1 MSVSLY
7 NGKVALKLLFLQ
19 FMTFVIL
26 SAGFYLKS
34 TDWSFSAFLGGMA
47 CWLPN
52 IAFLL
57 LMRLQK
63 VNEEEAPVRI
73 NWLFAFS
80 EGLKVILSIALLI
93 VALGVFKAAF
103 APLVMTYLAV
113 LVMQVVAPA
122 VING

>member
-1 MSVSLY
+1 MLVTQYCIFIITTLT
-7 NGKVALKLLFLQ
+7 KV
-19 FMTFVIL
+19 
-26 SAGFYLKS
+26 
-34 TDWSFSAFLGGMA
+34 DE
-47 CWLPN
+47 
-52 IAFLL
+52 
-57 LMRLQK
+57 
-63 VNEEEAPVRI
+63 NEASVRI

>member
-26 SAGFYLKS
+26 SAVFYLKS
-34 TDWSFSAFLGGMA
+34 TDWSFSAFLGGIA

-93 VALGVFKAAF
+93 VALGVFKRH
-103 APLVMTYLAV
+103 LHHWS
-113 LVMQVVAPA
+113 
-122 VING
+122 

>member
-1 MSVSLY
+1 MELHVGY
-7 NGKVALKLLFLQ
+7 P
-19 FMTFVIL
+19 IL
-26 SAGFYLKS
+26 H
-34 TDWSFSAFLGGMA
+34 
-47 CWLPN
+47 
-52 IAFLL
+52 FLL
-57 LMRLQK
+57 LLRLQK
-63 VNEEEAPVRI
+63 VDENEASVRI

>member
-1 MSVSLY
+1 
-7 NGKVALKLLFLQ
+7 
-19 FMTFVIL
+19 MTFVIL
-26 SAGFYLKS
+26 SAGFYFRVQ
-34 TDWSFSAFLGGMA
+34 TGAFLLLGGIA

-57 LMRLQK
+57 LLRLQK
-63 VNEEEAPVRI
+63 VDENEASVHK
-73 NWLFAFS
+73 LAFAFS

>member
-1 MSVSLY
+1 
-7 NGKVALKLLFLQ
+7 
-19 FMTFVIL
+19 MTFVIL
-26 SAGFYLKS
+26 SACFYFKS
-34 TDWSFSAFLGGMA
+34 TDWSISAFLGGMA

-52 IAFLL
+52 VAFLML
-57 LMRLQK
+57 IRLQK
-63 VNEEEAPVRI
+63 VKEEAPVRI

-80 EGLKVILSIALLI
+80 EGFKVILSIALLI

-103 APLVMTYLAV
+103 APLVMAYLAV

>member
-1 MSVSLY
+1 
-7 NGKVALKLLFLQ
+7 
-19 FMTFVIL
+19 
-26 SAGFYLKS
+26 
-34 TDWSFSAFLGGMA
+34 
-47 CWLPN
+47 

-57 LMRLQK
+57 LLRLQK
-63 VNEEEAPVRI
+63 VDENEASVRI

>member
-1 MSVSLY
+1 
-7 NGKVALKLLFLQ
+7 
-19 FMTFVIL
+19 
-26 SAGFYLKS
+26 
-34 TDWSFSAFLGGMA
+34 
-47 CWLPN
+47 
-52 IAFLL
+52 
-57 LMRLQK
+57 K

>member
-1 MSVSLY
+1 MSISLY
-7 NGKVALKLLFLQ
+7 SGKVALKLLVLQ

-26 SAGFYLKS
+26 SASFYFKS
-34 TDWSFSAFLGGMA
+34 TDWSISAFLGGMA

-52 IAFLL
+52 VAFLL
-57 LMRLQK
+57 LIRLQK
-63 VNEEEAPVRI
+63 VKEEAPVRI

-103 APLVMTYLAV
+103 APLVMAYLAV